1 MTKAKR
7 VKVSVDKLKPGI
19 YVDTD
24 LSWTEHPFLFRHFL
38 IKSFDEIKVIK
49 ELGLTEI
56 IVIPDKC
63 KSKLKEEP
71 THSSA
76 AVDKASLWK
85 EKNKRIQKAAK
96 YRLDR
101 QKKSKEYLERVKQIK
116 NLTSDLKNAPANAIR
131 NARKVADLM
140 SSAFETDSDVLIN
153 LVNFSDDDFSM
164 HHHTLNVCVLTLA
177 IAKAMGI
184 KDIELRKL
192 CIGAVLHDIGKVAV
206 PAKVLMKKEPLN
218 TSEQKLLDTHPL
230 LGGKLARKLQGAS
243 IESAEVIEQH
253 HEFLDGTGYPQGLRG
268 DDITILARIVVITNC
283 YDNLCNPADIKK
295 AVTPKQAM
303 AILYAKYKDK
313 LDTEIVQLFIKTMG
327 VYPPGTMVSLSDGSI
342 GLVTAVSSQSLL
354 QPQLLLYHPDVPK
367 SEALYLDLQD
377 HPELCIKDTL
387 TSADLSKRI
396 YDYLG
401 VTERTC
407 YFYDKLQ

>member
-1 MTKAKR
+1 
-7 VKVSVDKLKPGI
+7 
-19 YVDTD
+19 
-24 LSWTEHPFLFRHFL
+24 
-38 IKSFDEIKVIK
+38 
-49 ELGLTEI
+49 
-56 IVIPDKC
+56 
-63 KSKLKEEP
+63 
-71 THSSA
+71 
-76 AVDKASLWK
+76 
-85 EKNKRIQKAAK
+85 
-96 YRLDR
+96 
-101 QKKSKEYLERVKQIK
+101 
-116 NLTSDLKNAPANAIR
+116 
-131 NARKVADLM
+131 M